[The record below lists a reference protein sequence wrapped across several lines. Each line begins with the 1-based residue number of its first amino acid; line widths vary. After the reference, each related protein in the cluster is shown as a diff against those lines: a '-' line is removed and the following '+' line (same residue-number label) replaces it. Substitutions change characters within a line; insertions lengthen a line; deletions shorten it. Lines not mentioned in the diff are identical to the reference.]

1 MIEKAI
7 SLPFSIDTYGKV
19 AVTTDQKK
27 IWQDKVLSVVGTTMR
42 ERIMRPRFG
51 SMVAA
56 KTFDNESLA
65 ETEVQ
70 AEVEYAFN
78 TQLSL
83 LTLKSVTTSYDS
95 YTGNTNVEIIYDL
108 PNNQPV
114 STTVGLVSINGNSTP
129 YQENA

>member
-42 ERIMRPRFG
+42 ERVMRPRLG

-108 PNNQPV
+108 PNNQTV

>member
-1 MIEKAI
+1 
-7 SLPFSIDTYGKV
+7 
-19 AVTTDQKK
+19 
-27 IWQDKVLSVVGTTMR
+27 
-42 ERIMRPRFG
+42 
-51 SMVAA
+51 MVAA

-108 PNNQPV
+108 PNNQTV